1 MGTINTRFAIRSN
14 NTFRNQISQRHD
26 RTVSVENKVE
36 SITRNITQNSGS
48 SPYTLLDGN
57 DWYDS
62 SESGATANQ
71 VMVFLRN
78 TTTTA
83 GKTITV
89 QFNNNGTRDAVILL
103 GPGEYTMFPW
113 HCNAA
118 TDDIEV
124 FSNDNSNGVKIELL
138 AAPMK

>member
-36 SITRNITQNSGS
+36 SITRNITQNSGG